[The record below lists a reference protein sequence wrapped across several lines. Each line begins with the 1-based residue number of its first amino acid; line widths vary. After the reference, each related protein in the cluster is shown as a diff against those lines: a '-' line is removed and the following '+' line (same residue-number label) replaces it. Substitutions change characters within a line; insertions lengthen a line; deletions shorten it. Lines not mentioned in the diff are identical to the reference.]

1 MTTTPRQAT
10 RSPHGFCSADEVPG
24 VSKSDASGAMRIVD
38 GHKTEISDLGSLDS
52 REIVGQSLALR
63 AVLREV
69 AVVAPT
75 TATVLIQGETGTGK
89 ELVARAIHDSSP
101 RHARAFVKINCAA
114 IPGSLLESELFGH
127 ERGAFT
133 GAIARKI
140 GRVELAHEGTL
151 FLDEVGD
158 LPLELQPKLHRVLQ
172 EHEFE
177 RLGGTQTRHSSVRIV
192 AATCRDL
199 SEMIGKHE
207 FRSDLYYRLNV
218 FPVRLPSL
226 RERREDVSLLVR
238 HFMARYARQFGRRVD
253 TVPGRMMEHLTA
265 YDWPGNI
272 RELQN
277 LIEWAVILSKG
288 KMLHSPL
295 DRMEQC
301 ERRSANGKGSMPV
314 QPVMLDDCDREHI
327 LRALD
332 NARWIVGGPRGAAT
346 LLGLKRTTLI
356 SKMNKLCIARKAGA
370 AADRNHS
377 VRISCA
383 AAP

>member
-1 MTTTPRQAT
+1 MNASDTV
-10 RSPHGFCSADEVPG
+10 RS
-24 VSKSDASGAMRIVD
+24 VD
-38 GHKTEISDLGSLDS
+38 GDERETSDLCSLVP

-69 AVVAPT
+69 EVVAPT

-89 ELVARAIHDSSP
+89 ELVARAIHDRSP
-101 RHARAFVKINCAA
+101 RRVRAFVKINCAA
-114 IPGSLLESELFGH
+114 IPGPLLESELFGH

-140 GRVELAHEGTL
+140 GRLELAHEGTL

-177 RLGGTQTRHSSVRIV
+177 RLGGTQTRRANVRIV

-199 SEMIGKHE
+199 PEMIAKHE

-218 FPVRLPSL
+218 FPVRLPAL
-226 RERREDVSLLVR
+226 RERREDVPLLVR
-238 HFMARYARQFGRRVD
+238 YFMTRYAGQFGRRVD
-253 TVPGRMMEHLTA
+253 TVPEHMMEHLAA

-288 KMLHSPL
+288 KTLHSPL
-295 DRMEQC
+295 DRMKQC
-301 ERRSANGKGSMPV
+301 ECRSSNGNGSAPPPV
-314 QPVMLDDCDREHI
+314 TLDDCERGHI
-327 LRALD
+327 LRALED
-332 NARWIVGGPRGAAT
+332 TRWIVGGPRGAAT
-346 LLGLKRTTLI
+346 VLGLKRTTLI
-356 SKMNKLCIARKAGA
+356 SKMNKLGIERKAGA
-370 AADRNHS
+370 VVDKAN
-377 VRISCA
+377 VVGIPFA